1 MTSLY
6 VITYSATSWTSYIF
20 FCSFSCFFFT
30 YSMPEF
36 LIMRKFLRVFW
47 PASFW
52 FLRLTKSQTKPICRR
67 WTVEESNLWRAGLQP
82 AALPSELTV
91 QIRRCKIAFPSFS
104 PYFCS
109 FFSIRV
115 PVPSASARKILTRLR
130 LKNHPGCLFRD
141 KEKTACLDFSSQ
153 TVQNVIKSSYV
164 TQSLRIFLTLTLQPS
179 LIPRIFLFCA
189 IVKTIDWPCKTAHW
203 TKHICCRDILFQIIL
218 FRIFKSL
225 S

>member
-1 MTSLY
+1 ML
-6 VITYSATSWTSYIF
+6 ITYSATSWTSYIF
-20 FCSFSCFFFT
+20 SVPFPVFFLYLQYARIFDNAKI
-30 YSMPEF
+30 F
-36 LIMRKFLRVFW
+36 
-47 PASFW
+47 ASF
-52 FLRLTKSQTKPICRR
+52 FSLHLFGI
-67 WTVEESNLWRAGLQP
+67 
-82 AALPSELTV
+82 
-91 QIRRCKIAFPSFS
+91 IAFPSFS

-179 LIPRIFLFCA
+179 LIPRVFLFSTIIKA
-189 IVKTIDWPCKTAHW
+189 IDWPCKIAYWPRHA
-203 TKHICCRDILFQIIL
+203 CCGILLRFIIW
-218 FRIFKSL
+218 FHVIKSL
-225 S
+225 F